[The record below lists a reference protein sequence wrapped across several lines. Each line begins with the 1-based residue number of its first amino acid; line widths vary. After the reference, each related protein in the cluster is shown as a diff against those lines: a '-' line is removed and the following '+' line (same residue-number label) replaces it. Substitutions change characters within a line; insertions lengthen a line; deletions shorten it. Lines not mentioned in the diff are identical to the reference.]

1 MNDESRHSE
10 ETKPR
15 SDRDQ
20 WAGFGALSDSETDTI
35 AGLDAIRA
43 ELRSTMRDRI
53 DPQT

>member
-1 MNDESRHSE
+1 MNDESRCSE
-10 ETKPR
+10 ETKPQ

-20 WAGFGALSDSETDTI
+20 WAGFGVLSDSKTNTK